1 MLCIA
6 KIDCLIEKAASLK
19 VEFDLWSILQTV
31 IDITKVVKLDQN
43 TGWISK

>member
-6 KIDCLIEKAASLK
+6 KIDCLLEKAASLK
-19 VEFDLWSILQTV
+19 VKFDLWSILQSV
-31 IDITKVVKLDQN
+31 IDITNDVKLDQN